1 MDWSNADEVDDFIMS
16 HKDRKWEEG
25 ERFTLPD
32 IDQEYEV
39 VAVRAFKRHNTF
51 RLFVDLEA
59 QCAVEGCEEYLMT
72 SKEVHQWRTS
82 YYLPRC
88 CAEHRGAFNTP
99 VKNAWLTAAQREKRE
114 ALDAARAAVKQAK
127 KARASRGPRV
137 GRVEQAVLNAVAHAS
152 LVAER
157 ISLRNLTD
165 HAVGLLK
172 PTAGKRD
179 TRRQSV
185 VRAVQAMVKRGRL
198 AVQDGDVLL

>member
-25 ERFTLPD
+25 ERFILPD
-32 IDQEYEV
+32 IGQEYEV
-39 VAVRAFKRHNTF
+39 VAVRAFKRHNSF

-59 QCAVEGCEEYLMT
+59 QCAVEGCDEFLMT

-88 CAEHRGAFNTP
+88 CTEHRGAFNTP

-114 ALDAARAAVKQAK
+114 ALDAAKAAKRSAK
-127 KARASRGPRV
+127 RSKGPRV
-137 GRVEQAVLNAVAHAS
+137 GRVEQAVLSAVAHAS
-152 LVAER
+152 LVDER
-157 ISLRNLTD
+157 ISLRNLTE
-165 HAVGLLK
+165 HAISLLR

-185 VRAVQAMVKRGRL
+185 VRAIQAMVKRGQIV
-198 AVQDGDVLL
+198 VQDGDVLL